1 MIAVLLSSVLF
12 GAMHLSNINAGAGVL
27 VSVMQAVSSAF
38 TGVAFAAL
46 YIRSGNLLVPMVYH
60 VLLDI
65 MAFATNPEVQAD
77 GIVSGTYQ
85 LPDVIDD
92 VLSLILM
99 FIGLWML
106 RSGVFEEIREVW
118 NQKWKLAKQ

>member
-1 MIAVLLSSVLF
+1 
-12 GAMHLSNINAGAGVL
+12 
-27 VSVMQAVSSAF
+27 
-38 TGVAFAAL
+38 
-46 YIRSGNLLVPMVYH
+46 
-60 VLLDI
+60 
-65 MAFATNPEVQAD
+65 MAFATNAEVQAD
-77 GIVSGTYQ
+77 GLVLGTYQ

-92 VLSLILM
+92 VLCLILM